1 MAHKPVAAA
10 AYTPVTLGK
19 TLGASAQVVTTLVAG
34 TVLARVY
41 TQPATAPDRALAF
54 NPNSTGRASPVADA
68 AGKLEPA
75 LYAAIDSP
83 QGATLEMLH
92 HTVLQR
98 YGHGGVLPRS
108 ALEPLRL
115 VALELT
121 VPLSMISIEALQA
134 RGDITPANFSWPRTD
149 YADTQAVAQKLYAR
163 YKSASGLL
171 WHSARGPSVVA
182 VFYESRIPAAAF
194 RLRTAPVPLMTTDIG
209 DFVAEVLAFHK
220 IVIGA

>member
-1 MAHKPVAAA
+1 MAHRPSALAPA
-10 AYTPVTLGK
+10 TLGK
-19 TLGASAQVVTTLVAG
+19 ALGTSAKVTTTLVVG

-68 AGKLEPA
+68 AGKIEPA
-75 LYAAIDSP
+75 LYAAVDSP

-92 HTVLQR
+92 HTVLKR
-98 YGHGGVLPRS
+98 YRHGGVLPRA
-108 ALEPLRL
+108 ALDNLRL

-121 VPLSMISIEALQA
+121 VLLSMISIEALQA
-134 RGDITPANFSWPRTD
+134 RCDITPANFSWPRAD
-149 YADTQAVAQKLYAR
+149 YTDTQAVAHKLYSR

-171 WHSARGPSVVA
+171 WHSARAPSVVA
-182 VFYESRIPAAAF
+182 VFYESRIPASTF
-194 RLRTAPVPLMTTDIG
+194 KLRTASVPLMTTDIG

>member
-1 MAHKPVAAA
+1 MAHKPAAAA

-19 TLGASAQVVTTLVAG
+19 ALGASAQVVTTLVAG

-54 NPNSTGRASPVADA
+54 NPNSTGRASPVADT

-92 HTVLQR
+92 HTVLKR
-98 YGHGGVLPRS
+98 YRHGGVLPRS
-108 ALEPLRL
+108 AFDHLRL
-115 VALELT
+115 ATLELT

-134 RGDITPANFSWPRTD
+134 RCDITPANFSWPRTD
-149 YADTQAVAQKLYAR
+149 YTDTQAVAQKLYSR

-182 VFYESRIPAAAF
+182 VFYESRVPASAF
-194 RLRTAPVPLMTTDIG
+194 RLRTAPVPLMTTEIG

-220 IVIGA
+220 IAIGA

>member
-1 MAHKPVAAA
+1 MAHKLSGAA
-10 AYTPVTLGK
+10 PVTLGK
-19 TLGASAQVVTTLVAG
+19 ALGASAEVVTTLMTG

-41 TQPATAPDRALAF
+41 TQPAAAPERALAF
-54 NPNSTGRASPVADA
+54 NPNSTGRASPVANADA
-68 AGKLEPA
+68 GGTLEPA

-92 HTVLQR
+92 HTVLKR
-98 YGHGGVLPRS
+98 YRHGGVLPRT
-108 ALEPLRL
+108 ALDNLRL
-115 VALELT
+115 ATLELT
-121 VPLSMISIEALQA
+121 APLSMISIESLQA
-134 RGDITPANFSWPRTD
+134 RGDITPANFSRPRTD
-149 YADTQAVAQKLYAR
+149 YADTQAVAQKLYSR

-182 VFYESRIPAAAF
+182 VLYQSRTPSSAF
-194 RLRTAPVPLMTTDIG
+194 KLRTAPVPLMTTDIG